1 MAVIAVVKPP
11 VIPETEDAAC
21 VSFNVPVVTDPPEV
35 LDAVAV
41 SDAKTDELT
50 SAVPPSVA
58 ATTMATFAVKVL
70 AVSSFF
76 N

>member
-1 MAVIAVVKPP
+1 MIAVVNPP
-11 VIPETEDAAC
+11 VIPLTVDAAC
-21 VSFNVPVVTDPPEV
+21 VSFNVPVATEPPEV

-50 SAVPPSVA
+50 RAVPPRVA
-58 ATTMATFAVKVL
+58 ATTMATFAVKLL
-70 AVSSFF
+70 AVSKFF